1 MMGFKQ
7 EVSFAKQSL
16 GKAVG
21 QLGYL
26 HNLSI
31 ANGSD
36 DKESC
41 PICCWE
47 LADKVS

>member
-1 MMGFKQ
+1 MSFKQ
-7 EVSFAKQSL
+7 DVSFAKRSL

-31 ANGSD
+31 ANGTD

-41 PICCWE
+41 PICCGE
-47 LADKVS
+47 LIDRVS